1 MMRSH
6 SSNIY
11 NLV

>member
-6 SSNIY
+6 SS
-11 NLV
+11 LH